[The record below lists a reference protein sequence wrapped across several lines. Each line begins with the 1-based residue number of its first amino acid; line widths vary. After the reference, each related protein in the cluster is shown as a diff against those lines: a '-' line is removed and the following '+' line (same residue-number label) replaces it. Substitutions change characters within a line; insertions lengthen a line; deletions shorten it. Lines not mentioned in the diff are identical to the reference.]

1 MNPPN
6 PRVLRSR
13 ETVRVAAL
21 ELLEER
27 GYAGFSID
35 AVSKRCGVARST
47 IYRHWESGAKL
58 ALDALTSI
66 EETAV
71 PASSGDLE
79 ADLRSMLRNLATK
92 LASPYGRLL
101 PTLIDAAHRDPE
113 FAALQRSF
121 AERRRSEALQQCGV
135 SLAASGLPPEVDLVV
150 LADQL
155 AGALYLR
162 HLVSLQPIDEEFL
175 DALVQNVLS
184 LIDQSRSGPN

>member
-1 MNPPN
+1 MQ
-6 PRVLRSR
+6 LI
-13 ETVRVAAL
+13 ET
-21 ELLEER
+21 
-27 GYAGFSID
+27 
-35 AVSKRCGVARST
+35 
-47 IYRHWESGAKL
+47 
-58 ALDALTSI
+58 
-66 EETAV
+66 
-71 PASSGDLE
+71 
-79 ADLRSMLRNLATK
+79 
-92 LASPYGRLL
+92 
-101 PTLIDAAHRDPE
+101 PE

>member
-1 MNPPN
+1 M
-6 PRVLRSR
+6 
-13 ETVRVAAL
+13 VRQRGRKALADAAYQQMMTL
-21 ELLEER
+21 PF
-27 GYAGFSID
+27 YNSFFQ
-35 AVSKRCGVARST
+35 T
-47 IYRHWESGAKL
+47 
-58 ALDALTSI
+58 TN
-66 EETAV
+66 V
-71 PASSGDLE
+71 PAVK
-79 ADLRSMLRNLATK
+79 LATK

-175 DALVQNVLS
+175 DALVQNVLGDAPEAVS
-184 LIDQSRSGPN
+184 YTHLTLPTNREG